1 MKFIVFLFIF
11 LTLAHFCSAS
21 VKAIYWPQWRGP
33 EMIGI
38 SPDGDP
44 PLEWGENKN
53 IKWKIEIP
61 GKGYASPIIWDNKVF
76 IQTAIETEKDTDVE
90 KTEAKEAEL
99 PEWRRQTGTPAKK
112 VQRFTIIA
120 INREDGQIL
129 WQRVLREEAPHA
141 GTHADGSWASN
152 SPVTDGERV
161 YAFFGSY
168 GLYCLDM
175 QGNPIW
181 NKDFGYMKI
190 KMSFGEGSSPVLYG
204 DVIIINWD
212 HEDQSF
218 IIALDKRTG
227 KELWKK
233 ERNEVTSWSTPIV
246 IEHDGKTQVIVSA
259 SDRIRSYELETG
271 NILWECSG
279 MTLNVVPSPVIA
291 DGIIYVASG
300 FRGNS
305 LMAIKLDG
313 ASGDISN
320 TDFVLWR
327 YNQNTPYVPSP
338 LVYGGS
344 LYILKTNDGILTCL
358 DAKTGKVYYSEQRL
372 SDIKGVYSSPV
383 GAKDR
388 VYIVGRNGVTYV
400 IKRVPEFEVLA
411 INSLDDSFAASPAVV
426 DKEMLLRG
434 HKYLYCIA
442 DDKGE

>member
-90 KTEAKEAEL
+90 GTEAKEAEL

-358 DAKTGKVYYSEQRL
+358 DAKTGEVYYSEQRL

-400 IKRVPEFEVLA
+400 IKGGPEFKVLA